1 MYEDFYPY
9 LPGSLDARLRR
20 RKRWFKRLCYTFG
33 ACIVFGSGFL
43 LGLAWYE
50 PVSAPTQVALQD
62 QHPLEATNTSLDK
75 PLTPSAE
82 RAAPSL
88 GTDTNA
94 TFAKTPASTL
104 SSVMLDLDTDAP
116 PYLKENQALVERYAG
131 TVSRP
136 ASPKPEK
143 QTSTPPSYLVQVGA
157 FRNATNARDIVAKL
171 RHKGYQPFIRTVQD
185 GQDRVLHRVFL
196 DHAKEKTH
204 AQATAKAFEETE
216 KMEAVVMLATHLL
229 QPDHRA
235 AESR

>member
-1 MYEDFYPY
+1 
-9 LPGSLDARLRR
+9 
-20 RKRWFKRLCYTFG
+20 
-33 ACIVFGSGFL
+33 
-43 LGLAWYE
+43 
-50 PVSAPTQVALQD
+50 
-62 QHPLEATNTSLDK
+62 
-75 PLTPSAE
+75 
-82 RAAPSL
+82 
-88 GTDTNA
+88 
-94 TFAKTPASTL
+94 
-104 SSVMLDLDTDAP
+104 
-116 PYLKENQALVERYAG
+116 
-131 TVSRP
+131 
-136 ASPKPEK
+136 
-143 QTSTPPSYLVQVGA
+143 VQVGA